1 MPARLQDRIPFVPVM
16 CPHLTDTQLWHKMQA
31 SFYKPSMW
39 GTGGGA
45 TKSFSP
51 LHSYSFKLIHDSL
64 CFLRFSGSWWEEQE
78 YQVSDFLGSERDP
91 NWFAQQCCLL
101 GLSDA
106 QRQPSAPEKTGS
118 MRGSC

>member
-1 MPARLQDRIPFVPVM
+1 MPASLQDRIPFVPVM

-39 GTGGGA
+39 GMGEGA

-64 CFLRFSGSWWEEQE
+64 FLKIFWLMVGGAGVPGQ
-78 YQVSDFLGSERDP
+78 
-91 NWFAQQCCLL
+91 
-101 GLSDA
+101 
-106 QRQPSAPEKTGS
+106 
-118 MRGSC
+118 